1 MLAAGATVRNGV
13 ARGTTLAAGA
23 AVRNG
28 VARGTTVASPPPDT
42 HISSDMK
49 SSQLI
54 IELISGFGTPG
65 KSIDRDEPNGGGTA
79 ILASFRSLGVLY
91 SFHTWNSKS
100 QNLSKAPPAMS
111 QTSSSTCTVFLGP
124 ATRRPYSVGAL
135 MYGTCC

>member
-13 ARGTTLAAGA
+13 ARGTMLAAGA

-28 VARGTTVASPPPDT
+28 VARGTTVASLPPGT
-42 HISSDMK
+42 QVSSDMK

-54 IELISGFGTPG
+54 VDLISGFATPG
-65 KSIDRDEPNGGGTA
+65 KSIDRGEPNGGGTA
-79 ILASFRSLGVLY
+79 ILASFRSLGVLNW
-91 SFHTWNSKS
+91 FHTWNSKS

-111 QTSSSTCTVFLGP
+111 QTSSSTNTVFLGP
-124 ATRRPYSVGAL
+124 ATRRPYSVSAL